1 MVRSLTQ
8 TARGTIINVHE
19 YGATARLEDGSLAAI
34 PAAEFAAH
42 RPTYVSSRD
51 KRKPLE
57 LRVLRIGRHA
67 TASLA
72 NVERDPDAIIA
83 EPPSS
88 EQLDELGTRT
98 DIAFEM
104 RLGAYLRET
113 EASPYRVQGAP
124 PDRPAPAERHFI
136 RKKHRAD
143 VFEARNKTT

>member
-1 MVRSLTQ
+1 M
-8 TARGTIINVHE
+8 HE

-57 LRVLRIGRHA
+57 LRVVRLGRHA

-72 NVERDPDAIIA
+72 AVARDPDAIVA
-83 EPPSS
+83 EPSS
-88 EQLDELGTRT
+88 TEQLDERPVPEPAMRT

-113 EASPYRVQGAP
+113 EAWAP

-143 VFEARNKTT
+143 VFEARKKTT

>member
-1 MVRSLTQ
+1 VT
-8 TARGTIINVHE
+8 RGTIINVHE

-51 KRKPLE
+51 KRTPLD
-57 LRVLRIGRHA
+57 LRVVRLGRHA

-72 NVERDPDAIIA
+72 NVERVADPDAVIA
-83 EPPSS
+83 EPPSP
-88 EQLDELGTRT
+88 EQFDELPTRT

-113 EASPYRVQGAP
+113 EAWAP
-124 PDRPAPAERHFI
+124 SDRPAPAERHFI

>member
-1 MVRSLTQ
+1 MVRL
-8 TARGTIINVHE
+8 
-19 YGATARLEDGSLAAI
+19 
-34 PAAEFAAH
+34 
-42 RPTYVSSRD
+42 
-51 KRKPLE
+51 
-57 LRVLRIGRHA
+57 GRHA

-72 NVERDPDAIIA
+72 STERAPDAILA
-83 EPPSS
+83 EPPSA
-88 EQLDELGTRT
+88 EQREELPTRT

-113 EASPYRVQGAP
+113 EAWAP

>member
-57 LRVLRIGRHA
+57 LRVVRIGRHA

-83 EPPSS
+83 EPPSA
-88 EQLDELGTRT
+88 EELEELATRT

-113 EASPYRVQGAP
+113 EAWAP

-143 VFEARNKTT
+143 VFEARTKTT

>member
-1 MVRSLTQ
+1 LVRSLTQ
-8 TARGTIINVHE
+8 STRGTIINVHE

-51 KRKPLE
+51 KRKPLD
-57 LRVLRIGRHA
+57 LRVERLGRHA

-72 NVERDPDAIIA
+72 RVERDPDAVIA
-83 EPPSS
+83 EPPSA
-88 EQLDELGTRT
+88 EELDELPTRT

-113 EASPYRVQGAP
+113 EAWAP

-136 RKKHRAD
+136 RKKHRAGS
-143 VFEARNKTT
+143 FEARNKTT

>member
-34 PAAEFAAH
+34 PAAEFAAN

-57 LRVLRIGRHA
+57 LRVVRIGRHA

-83 EPPSS
+83 EPPSP
-88 EQLDELGTRT
+88 EQLDELSTRT

-113 EASPYRVQGAP
+113 EAWAP
-124 PDRPAPAERHFI
+124 SDRPAPAERHFI

>member
-1 MVRSLTQ
+1 LVRSLTQ

-57 LRVLRIGRHA
+57 LRVVRIGRHA

-72 NVERDPDAIIA
+72 HVERDPDANATSYERSIVRM
-83 EPPSS
+83 SS
-88 EQLDELGTRT
+88 RRATRRRRT
-98 DIAFEM
+98 
-104 RLGAYLRET
+104 RW
-113 EASPYRVQGAP
+113 S
-124 PDRPAPAERHFI
+124 
-136 RKKHRAD
+136 
-143 VFEARNKTT
+143 

>member
-1 MVRSLTQ
+1 LVRSLTQ

-34 PAAEFAAH
+34 PAAEFAAN

-57 LRVLRIGRHA
+57 LRVVRIGRHA

-83 EPPSS
+83 EPPSP
-88 EQLDELGTRT
+88 EQLDELSTRT

-113 EASPYRVQGAP
+113 EAWAP
-124 PDRPAPAERHFI
+124 SDRPAPAERHFI